1 MKSMIFTLLVIFGL
15 ALPVWADPWAIGSRS
30 GEEINWQVISSG
42 GTRGTSINYMLTGT
56 AGQMAAGPGSSTNYN
71 LYAGF
76 WQDFAGA
83 IICDCEPGNC
93 DGLGAL
99 NMLDIL
105 YLIAY
110 LYKGGPAPT
119 PYTLCSGD
127 PDKSC
132 TGNMLDILYLI
143 AYLYKGGPMPSTCE
157 DWLSTCGPPLRTGE

>member
-1 MKSMIFTLLVIFGL
+1 VQ
-15 ALPVWADPWAIGSRS
+15 GSRS

-42 GTRGTSINYMLTGT
+42 GTKGTSANYILNGT
-56 AGQMAAGPGSSTNYN
+56 AGQTAAGPGSSTNYN
-71 LYAGF
+71 LSSGF
-76 WQDFAGA
+76 WQVFEGA
-83 IICDCEPGNC
+83 VVCDCEPGNC

-110 LYKGGPAPT
+110 LYKSGPAPT

-127 PDKSC
+127 PDESC
-132 TGNMLDILYLI
+132 TSNMLDILYLI

-157 DWLSTCGPPLRTGE
+157 DWLSTCGPPLRTSTE